1 MYRIVEFSS
10 NGTTVY
16 IVYNV
21 VKGKELG
28 RYNTYHE
35 AFLYIRGL

>member
-10 NGTTVY
+10 NGATVY

-21 VKGKELG
+21 VKGKEIG
-28 RYNTYHE
+28 RYNSYHE
-35 AFLYIRGL
+35 AFLRIQGL